1 MSRPRPR
8 RAMRPSHAARLAR
21 MVIPT
26 AVVTALGVGVA
37 GAVMPGDDPQVAYP
51 APAST
56 ASLEPSPSETS
67 ERTQEPSR
75 RVTRPPVEV
84 ASLRKPKVSASETMA
99 PILSLKV
106 IGRKYATNDLNV
118 RTEPRAKASVVGVVD
133 KGNKVAVT
141 KTITNGFR
149 YVSYRGKGRWVRN
162 KYLSESKPKSTKSR
176 SSSSSSSS
184 GSRGSGSGGISG
196 APCPGG
202 SSVESGLTPDAI
214 RVHRALCHRYPQF
227 TSFLGRRSSSGYHGQ
242 GRALDCMISNTT
254 VGWNAAKWVRANA
267 KSLGVSE
274 VIYRQQIWTVQR
286 SSDGWRPMSDRG
298 SPTANHMDHVHVSVY
313 GSSGSA

>member
-1 MSRPRPR
+1 M
-8 RAMRPSHAARLAR
+8 A
-21 MVIPT
+21 IPT
-26 AVVTALGVGVA
+26 AVITALGVGVA

-56 ASLEPSPSETS
+56 TSVVSSPSETS

-75 RVTRPPVEV
+75 RVSRPPVQI
-84 ASLRKPKVSASETMA
+84 ASLRKPKLSVSEKMT
-99 PILSLKV
+99 PILKV
-106 IGRKYATNDLNV
+106 IGRKYATTDLNV
-118 RTEPRAKASVVGVVD
+118 RTEPKADGSVVGVVD

-149 YVSYRGKGRWVRN
+149 YVSYRGKGRWVKN
-162 KYLSESKPKSTKSR
+162 KYLSEKKPKST
-176 SSSSSSSS
+176 SSSSSSS
-184 GSRGSGSGGISG
+184 GRGGGISG

-202 SSVESGLTPDAI
+202 SSVESGLTSDAI

-254 VGWNAAKWVRANA
+254 VGWDAAKWVRANA

-313 GSSGSA
+313 GNSGSA

>member
-8 RAMRPSHAARLAR
+8 RAMRPPLAVRVAR
-21 MVIPT
+21 MAIPT

-56 ASLEPSPSETS
+56 VSVESSPSET

-75 RVTRPPVEV
+75 RNTRPPIKV
-84 ASLRKPKVSASETMA
+84 ASVRKPKSSSSETMA

-106 IGRKYATNDLNV
+106 IDRKYATTELNV
-118 RTEPRAKASVVGVVD
+118 RTQASADSSVVAVVK
-133 KGNKVAVT
+133 KGTKLSVT
-141 KTITNGFR
+141 KTISDGFR
-149 YVSYRGKGRWVRN
+149 YVSYRGKGRWVKN
-162 KYLSESKPKSTKSR
+162 QYLSDTKPKSTT
-176 SSSSSSSS
+176 SSSSS
-184 GSRGSGSGGISG
+184 GSGSGGISG

-202 SSVESGLTPDAI
+202 SSVESGLTADAI

-227 TSFLGRRSSSGYHGQ
+227 TSFLGLRSSSGYHGE
-242 GRALDCMISNTT
+242 GRALDCMISDSS
-254 VGWNAAKWVRANA
+254 VGWDAARWLRANA
-267 KSLGVSE
+267 KSLGVME

-286 SSDGWRPMSDRG
+286 SSDGWRSMSDRG

-313 GSSGSA
+313 GNSGTA

>member
-1 MSRPRPR
+1 M
-8 RAMRPSHAARLAR
+8 A
-21 MVIPT
+21 IPT
-26 AVVTALGVGVA
+26 AVITALGVGVA

-56 ASLEPSPSETS
+56 TSVASSPSETS

-75 RVTRPPVEV
+75 RVSRPPVQI
-84 ASLRKPKVSASETMA
+84 ASLRKPKISVSEKMT
-99 PILSLKV
+99 PILKV
-106 IGRKYATNDLNV
+106 IGRKYATTDLNV
-118 RTEPRAKASVVGVVD
+118 RTEPKADGSVVAVVD
-133 KGNKVAVT
+133 KGSKVAVT

-149 YVSYRGKGRWVRN
+149 YVSYRGKGRWVKN
-162 KYLSESKPKSTKSR
+162 KYLSKKKPKSTT
-176 SSSSSSSS
+176 SSSSSSS
-184 GSRGSGSGGISG
+184 GRGGGISG

-202 SSVESGLTPDAI
+202 SSVESGLTSDAI

-254 VGWNAAKWVRANA
+254 VGWDAAKWVRANA

-313 GSSGSA
+313 GNSGSA

>member
-1 MSRPRPR
+1 M
-8 RAMRPSHAARLAR
+8 A
-21 MVIPT
+21 IPT
-26 AVVTALGVGVA
+26 AVITALGVGVA

-56 ASLEPSPSETS
+56 TSVESSPSEAS

-75 RVTRPPVEV
+75 RVSRPPVQI
-84 ASLRKPKVSASETMA
+84 ASLRKPKLSVSEKMT
-99 PILSLKV
+99 PILKV
-106 IGRKYATNDLNV
+106 IGRKYATTDLNV
-118 RTEPRAKASVVGVVD
+118 RTEPKANGSVVAVVD

-149 YVSYRGKGRWVRN
+149 YVSYRGKGRWVKN
-162 KYLSESKPKSTKSR
+162 KYLSEKKPKST
-176 SSSSSSSS
+176 SSSSSSS
-184 GSRGSGSGGISG
+184 GRGGGISG

-202 SSVESGLTPDAI
+202 SSVESGLTADAI

-242 GRALDCMISNTT
+242 GRALDGMISNTT
-254 VGWNAAKWVRANA
+254 VGWDAAKWVRANA

-313 GSSGSA
+313 GNSGSA

>member
-1 MSRPRPR
+1 
-8 RAMRPSHAARLAR
+8 MRPPFAARVAR
-21 MVIPT
+21 MAIPT

-56 ASLEPSPSETS
+56 TSVASSPSETS

-75 RVTRPPVEV
+75 RVSRPPVQI
-84 ASLRKPKVSASETMA
+84 ASLRKPKISVSETMA
-99 PILSLKV
+99 PILKV
-106 IGRKYATNDLNV
+106 IGRKYATTDLNV
-118 RTEPRAKASVVGVVD
+118 RAEPEAEASVVTVID
-133 KGNKVAVT
+133 KGTKVAVT

-149 YVSYRGKGRWVRN
+149 YVSYRGKGRWVKN
-162 KYLSESKPKSTKSR
+162 KYLSEKKPKST
-176 SSSSSSSS
+176 SSSSSSS
-184 GSRGSGSGGISG
+184 GRGGGISG

-202 SSVESGLTPDAI
+202 SSVESGLTSDAI

-254 VGWNAAKWVRANA
+254 VGWDAAKWVRANA

-313 GSSGSA
+313 GNSGSA

>member
-1 MSRPRPR
+1 VSRPRPR
-8 RAMRPSHAARLAR
+8 RAMRPSLAARLAR
-21 MVIPT
+21 MAIPT

-56 ASLEPSPSETS
+56 ASLESSPSVTT

-75 RVTRPPVEV
+75 RVTRAPVQV

-106 IGRKYATNDLNV
+106 IGRKYATTDLNV

-149 YVSYRGKGRWVRN
+149 YVSYRGKGRWVKNR
-162 KYLSESKPKSTKSR
+162 YLSESKPKSTKS
-176 SSSSSSSS
+176 SSSSSSS
-184 GSRGSGSGGISG
+184 GSGSGGISG

-242 GRALDCMISNTT
+242 GRALDCMISNST
-254 VGWNAAKWVRANA
+254 VGWDAARWLRANA
-267 KSLGVSE
+267 KSLGVME

>member
-8 RAMRPSHAARLAR
+8 RAMRPPLAARVAR
-21 MVIPT
+21 MAIPT
-26 AVVTALGVGVA
+26 AVITALGVGVA

-56 ASLEPSPSETS
+56 TSVASSPSETS

-75 RVTRPPVEV
+75 RVSRPPVQI
-84 ASLRKPKVSASETMA
+84 ASLRKPKISVSETMA
-99 PILSLKV
+99 PVPKV
-106 IGRKYATNDLNV
+106 IGRRYATTDLNV
-118 RTEPRAKASVVGVVD
+118 RTEPSGDASVVAVVD
-133 KGNKVAVT
+133 KGTKVRVT

-149 YVSYRGKGRWVRN
+149 YVSYRGKGRWVKN
-162 KYLSESKPKSTKSR
+162 KYLSKTKPKSTASS

-184 GSRGSGSGGISG
+184 GRGGGISG

-227 TSFLGRRSSSGYHGQ
+227 TSFLGLRSSSGYHGQ
-242 GRALDCMISNTT
+242 GRALDCMISNST
-254 VGWNAAKWVRANA
+254 VGWDAAKWLRANA
-267 KSLGVSE
+267 KSLGVME

-313 GSSGSA
+313 GNSGSA